1 MMWLLRLGLSLGLLG
16 TVCATD
22 DHDDYPIRLVDGA
35 TDNEG
40 RVEILFNG
48 QWGTVSSHDWDFRDA
63 SVVCRQ
69 LGFYGY
75 NLSVRSAYFGEG
87 TGPILIDYV
96 GCLGNEHR
104 LSDCAFE
111 GWGVLANHALDAGVL
126 CQTDNDFPVRLV
138 GGTSGRNGVLEIN
151 FRGDWGGVSYYKWN
165 ALQDGS
171 VVCRELGFYG
181 PNISY
186 ALYRRVYDP
195 FLYGF
200 ECRGDEMVLAD
211 CAIDGWLPGKISYQV
226 FVSCQ
231 IDDEA
236 FLTVRL
242 VDGLS
247 TTQGR
252 LEVNFDGHWESIHS
266 KNWDDAAT
274 SVVCRQLGHYG
285 HNVSV
290 QRDFFGRG
298 EMRALIPYRFDCR
311 GDEAKLTNCQMSD
324 GGVGSYES
332 SVGIV
337 CHAADDHPVRL
348 VGGPSNTSGL
358 VEVFFNGYW
367 VAVCQGTDTGELY
380 DHVVCSQLGY
390 DGPSVSTF
398 RGLFTDGHGALD
410 KYGMG
415 DPQCAGNE
423 TKLVDCAFE
432 GWGVSSCPHRSVGVV
447 CQLGDAHP
455 IRIVD
460 GLSDTAGRVEVLFN
474 GKWGSICSDGWD
486 NADASVVCRQLGYF
500 GPNVSVTLPLYYG
513 SDLPLHLS
521 NVGCKGH
528 ENKLTNCPLRWWS
541 GPCFTLAGVRCQAED
556 EYPIRLVDGSSTTE
570 GRVEILANGEWGR
583 VCAEGWNSKAA
594 SVVCRQL
601 GYNNGSSIPVANKI
615 VGWRTGVIHLSDVD
629 CRGDE
634 ERLIDCSYP
643 SLGAYSGSCRRH
655 GTDAGVI
662 CKADENFSIRLSG
675 GGNPKS
681 GRVELF
687 FKGQWSTLCNFEWA
701 DSDADVVCRQLG
713 FLGPSIAVTGI
724 IPDGELRPLYIS
736 FEACRDDEARL
747 AQCILEETVLGRYGC
762 RRDTA
767 AEVICQ
773 ANETFPVRLVDGM
786 SYASGRVEIFFNG
799 QWGTVC
805 SLDWDLADATVV
817 CNQLGFD
824 GAEASVYQ
832 SLFGEGTGPVVMNRV
847 QCSGNESKLA
857 DCPFDGWGSTVSTC
871 ENTVGVICN
880 NSAFGQ
886 TCPPPESSYING
898 LPTIEVIIPQG
909 QSTTNVNWTLPTLV
923 NVPES
928 YEEYTTCKSI
938 GDETSRRPCASGGSF
953 GITYD
958 PWAQF
963 NNKTEVEV
971 VMVVDVDGNNSVS
984 HRCTFYIS
992 VREVFFTPVRG
1003 EINPLLRIPVE
1014 GHNVSATT
1022 LAYDS
1027 NKGHCQEEVT
1037 YNQAFGSVTWPATEA
1052 GVQVESV
1059 QKCPPMTLNAGSPV
1073 GRRNCLQGS
1082 HQEEPRWDDPQYQ
1095 SCDERV
1101 GLQSNDTLTGWQV
1114 PVSSNGS
1121 HVAKLLSE
1129 ITSSEM
1135 WSNGQ
1140 LSAQNIN
1147 TIADILQN
1155 ISSAGVGHPQV
1166 TNEVLDVAD
1175 KIMRTLKRHDASDN
1189 TEAGKLVSIAQSI
1202 ETQVS
1207 WTLRQQGE
1215 VSVQKDFIK
1224 VKAANLNS
1232 SDVSDG
1238 LSFALVRLQNG
1249 LPPSDGSTPE
1259 DEAFSGSE
1267 VRVYESSVEIP
1278 DETIAA
1284 VSLPS
1289 NLLALV
1295 EAENGNSSPMH
1306 IAAHFIAYGD
1316 DSLFPSTRKS
1326 LSGTGTRSV
1335 IPGAVV
1341 SVAVE
1346 DVELRNLTE
1355 PVVIQI
1361 QLPVII
1367 NVKEVMCVFWDFTL
1381 RNGVGDWSNAGCEFQ
1396 GVTNGRHR
1404 CHCNHATNFAVFV
1417 ELKDELKSYHR
1428 ALNPITRIGCIAS
1441 AGMYAFML
1449 LMYFPFRKLRAL
1461 KSGQIFAQFI
1471 LSLLLLYTVL
1481 VSGVENAKGSTY
1493 GCVTVT
1499 ALLHYLPLST
1509 MMWTA
1514 IEARNMYTNALTRQ
1528 TPTGGTYYMI
1538 IASTVAWGL
1547 PLIVTGISLI
1557 VATDQYGTA
1566 DYCFLA
1572 PSLTMYLGILLPI
1585 CLILVN
1591 NVVHFALVVRVLRK
1605 SKNEPP
1611 FYAQMT
1617 KRLVTAVGI
1626 CTLTLA
1632 AWYVGYLS
1640 LQTASDAFSISFCAV
1655 NCVHVAF
1662 ACFKVHLIVKGD
1674 TLSSGK
1680 AHGAEAADAG
1690 SEENP
1695 PASPSNVQIALPTL
1709 SEAGPESDG
1718 KEDGDQTNLA
1728 FDASL

>member
-1 MMWLLRLGLSLGLLG
+1 MMWLLLLGLALGLLG
-16 TVCATD
+16 TALATGTGTD

-48 QWGTVSSHDWDFRDA
+48 QWGTVNSEGWDSRDA

-69 LGFYGY
+69 LGFYGH
-75 NLSVRSAYFGEG
+75 NSSVGSAYFGEG
-87 TGPILIDYV
+87 TGTILITYV

-104 LSDCAFE
+104 LTDCAFE
-111 GWGVLANHALDAGVL
+111 GWGVLASHALDVGIL

-138 GGTSGRNGVLEIN
+138 GGTSVRNGALEIN
-151 FRGDWGGVSYYKWN
+151 FRGDWGSVSSDKWN
-165 ALQDGS
+165 ALQDAS
-171 VVCRELGFYG
+171 VVCRELGFNG
-181 PNISY
+181 LHISY
-186 ALYRRVYDP
+186 ALNRLFVSSS
-195 FLYGF
+195 LLQGV
-200 ECRGDEMVLAD
+200 ECSGEEMVLAD
-211 CAIDGWLPGKISYQV
+211 CAIDGWLLAKTSYRV
-226 FVSCQ
+226 FVSCG

-247 TTQGR
+247 STQGR
-252 LEVNFDGHWESIHS
+252 LEVNFDGHWESINS

-298 EMRALIPYRFDCR
+298 EMRALIPYRFECR
-311 GDEAKLTNCQMSD
+311 GDEATLAECQMSD
-324 GGVGSYES
+324 DGVEYYGS

-337 CHAADDHPVRL
+337 CQAVEEHPVRL
-348 VGGPSNTSGL
+348 IGGHSNVSGL

-367 VAVCQGTDTGELY
+367 VAVCMNDNTGELY
-380 DHVVCSQLGY
+380 GRVVCSQLGY
-390 DGPSVSTF
+390 DGPSVSTNEQF
-398 RGLFTDGHGALD
+398 FTGGHGHLV
-410 KYGMG
+410 KYGM
-415 DPQCAGNE
+415 DAVQCAGNE
-423 TKLVDCAFE
+423 TKLVDCAFK
-432 GWGVSSCPHRSVGVV
+432 GWGTRRCPSYSVGVV
-447 CQLGDAHP
+447 CQSGDAHP

-460 GLSDTAGRVEVLFN
+460 GMSDTAGRVEVLFK
-474 GKWGSICSDGWD
+474 GTWGAICSDGWD

-500 GPNVSVTLPLYYG
+500 GPNVSVIVPLYYG
-513 SDLPLHLS
+513 SDLPLYLT

-528 ENKLTNCPLRWWS
+528 EDKLTNCPLRWWS
-541 GPCFTLAGVRCQAED
+541 VPCFTLAGVRCQAED
-556 EYPIRLVDGSSTTE
+556 EYPIRLVDGPSSTE
-570 GRVEILANGEWGR
+570 GRVEMFANGEWGT
-583 VCAEGWNSKAA
+583 VCNDGWNANAA

-601 GYNNGSSIPVANKI
+601 GYNNGSSISIANEL
-615 VGWRTGVIHLSDVD
+615 VEQSAGVIQLSSVN

-634 ERLIDCSYP
+634 ERLIDCSFP
-643 SLGAYSGSCRRH
+643 SLGAYYWTCTGH
-655 GTDAGVI
+655 GAEIGVI
-662 CKADENFSIRLSG
+662 CQADEDFSIRLAG

-687 FKGQWSTLCNFEWA
+687 FKGQWSTVCNMEWA

-713 FLGPSIAVTGI
+713 FFGPSIAFTGK
-724 IPDGELRPLYIS
+724 IPDGELRPLHIS

-747 AQCILEETVLGRYGC
+747 AQCILEETIPGFYGC

-824 GAEASVYQ
+824 GAEASVYH

-857 DCPFDGWGSTVSTC
+857 DCPFAGWGNTRNYC
-871 ENTVGVICN
+871 EDIVGVICN

-886 TCPPPESSYING
+886 TCPPPESSYIDG
-898 LPTIEVIIPQG
+898 VPTIEVIIPRG
-909 QSTTNVNWTLPTLV
+909 ESTANVNWTLPTLV

-928 YEEYTTCKSI
+928 YEEYTTCKAI
-938 GDETSRRPCASGGSF
+938 GDETSRRPCESGGSF
-953 GITYD
+953 GVTNILWTR
-958 PWAQF
+958 F

-971 VMVVDVDGNNSVS
+971 VMVVDLDGNNSVS

-992 VREVFFTPVRG
+992 VRESLVRDG
-1003 EINPLLRIPVE
+1003 INPFARIPVE
-1014 GHNVSATT
+1014 GQDVPATT
-1022 LAYDS
+1022 AGYNS
-1027 NKGHCQEEVT
+1027 SKGPCPEDVT
-1037 YNQAFGSVTWPATEA
+1037 YNEAFGSVTWPATEA

-1073 GRRNCLQGS
+1073 GKRNCLRCND
-1082 HQEEPRWDDPQYQ
+1082 QEEPRWDEPQYQ
-1095 SCDERV
+1095 SCDEQV
-1101 GLQSNDTLTGWQV
+1101 GLQNTGGQA
-1114 PVSSNGS
+1114 PVYSNGS
-1121 HVAKLLSE
+1121 HVAKLLSQ
-1129 ITSSEM
+1129 ITSLEM

-1140 LSAQNIN
+1140 LSGQNIN

-1155 ISSAGVGHPQV
+1155 ISSAGVGNPQV
-1166 TNEVLDVAD
+1166 TDEVLDVAD
-1175 KIMRTLKRHDASDN
+1175 KTMRALKRHDASDN

-1215 VSVQKDFIK
+1215 VSVQKDSIK
-1224 VKAANLNS
+1224 VKAANRNS
-1232 SDVSDG
+1232 SDVSGG
-1238 LSFALVRLQNG
+1238 LSFALVRHQNG
-1249 LPPSDGSTPE
+1249 LPPSAGPTPE
-1259 DEAFSGSE
+1259 DGAFSGSE
-1267 VRVYESSVEIP
+1267 VRVYESSGEIP

-1295 EAENGNSSPMH
+1295 EAENGNSSLMY
-1306 IAAHFIAYGD
+1306 IATRFIAYGD

-1367 NVKEVMCVFWDFTL
+1367 NIKEVTCVFWDLTL

-1417 ELKDELKSYHR
+1417 ELEDELKSYHR

-1481 VSGVENAKGSTY
+1481 VSGVENAKVSTY

-1528 TPTGGTYYMI
+1528 TPTDGTYYMI

-1547 PLIVTGISLI
+1547 PLIVTSISLI

-1566 DYCFLA
+1566 DNCFLA
-1572 PSLTMYLGILLPI
+1572 PNLAMYLGILLPI

-1605 SKNEPP
+1605 SKDEPP
-1611 FYAQMT
+1611 YYAQMT

-1640 LQTASDAFSISFCAV
+1640 LQAASDAFSISFCAV
-1655 NCVHVAF
+1655 NLVQVAL

-1718 KEDGDQTNLA
+1718 KEDGDQTDLA